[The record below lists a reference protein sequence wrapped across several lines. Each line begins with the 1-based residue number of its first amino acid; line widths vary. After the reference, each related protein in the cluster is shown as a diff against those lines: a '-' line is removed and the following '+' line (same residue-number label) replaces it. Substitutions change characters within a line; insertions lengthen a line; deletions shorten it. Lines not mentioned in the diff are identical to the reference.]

1 MLCHFR
7 LLQHAFNSF
16 YSRLFRRQIPIVE
29 RPVVI
34 GAGIIAYKSVN
45 GLVAFLETV
54 RDGSLV
60 AVPAIYFHGKELDP
74 RLPVNLTE
82 KLAKIPV
89 LLIYGA
95 DDLVVPPADNCEL
108 FAERFRKHG
117 GSIQIVKR
125 PSWGHHPHGLDDP
138 AQIVEFMTE
147 EK

>member
-1 MLCHFR
+1 M
-7 LLQHAFNSF
+7 
-16 YSRLFRRQIPIVE
+16 
-29 RPVVI
+29 
-34 GAGIIAYKSVN
+34 KS
-45 GLVAFLETV
+45 
-54 RDGSLV
+54 
-60 AVPAIYFHGKELDP
+60 
-74 RLPVNLTE
+74 
-82 KLAKIPV
+82 
-89 LLIYGA
+89 LLIFGA

>member
-1 MLCHFR
+1 M
-7 LLQHAFNSF
+7 
-16 YSRLFRRQIPIVE
+16 
-29 RPVVI
+29 
-34 GAGIIAYKSVN
+34 
-45 GLVAFLETV
+45 
-54 RDGSLV
+54 
-60 AVPAIYFHGKELDP
+60 ELDP

-138 AQIVEFMTE
+138 AQIVEFMNSPSRDVMNRADWVPSLWNNDMSAPQFPDCSGCCFSR
-147 EK
+147 KKFFS

>member
-1 MLCHFR
+1 MQ
-7 LLQHAFNSF
+7 LQEFSAVRPGSGTVSSAFG
-16 YSRLFRRQIPIVE
+16 Q
-29 RPVVI
+29 
-34 GAGIIAYKSVN
+34 GCGT
-45 GLVAFLETV
+45 G
-54 RDGSLV
+54 
-60 AVPAIYFHGKELDP
+60 P